1 MKKLVCI
8 ALFSIAIM
16 ANATEKKKVIGNNS
30 KEIVK
35 NIKGETE
42 IVVNNSLNVMF
53 FGCGSEANRWYNV
66 YREHEY
72 NHREARYLRR
82 VWVRKCRGNGPN
94 GWWSILIFWA

>member
-1 MKKLVCI
+1 MYCI
-8 ALFSIAIM
+8 IQYC
-16 ANATEKKKVIGNNS
+16 NYGKRHREKKVIRNNS

-35 NIKGETE
+35 NIKGKTE

-53 FGCGSEANRWYNV
+53 FGCGSQGNAMY
-66 YREHEY
+66 HEY
-72 NHREARYLRR
+72 RAAGMNHRDARYLRR